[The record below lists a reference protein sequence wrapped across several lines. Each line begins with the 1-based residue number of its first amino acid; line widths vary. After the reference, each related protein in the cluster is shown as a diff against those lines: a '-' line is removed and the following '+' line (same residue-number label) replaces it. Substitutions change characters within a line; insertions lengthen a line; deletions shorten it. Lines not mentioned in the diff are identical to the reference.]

1 MAAVSRRLNFDRL
14 ARPYRWLEY
23 LTFGPA
29 LERCRF
35 HFLPNLTRARHA
47 LMLGDGDGRFLRRLL
62 EANPQ
67 LHADVADISPT
78 MLALLNER
86 LDPGMRRRVT
96 LHQADLRSWEPPGRG
111 YDLVVT
117 HFFLDCLFEEE
128 LAALIESIQPKLV
141 SGALWVVSEFA
152 RPRGGVR
159 ARLSGAVISM
169 LYGMFGLLTGLTVRS
184 LPDHSAA
191 LKQAG
196 FQCRMERQWLG
207 GLLVSQYWE
216 QSISADHA
224 TL

>member
-1 MAAVSRRLNFDRL
+1 MGAVSRRLNFDRL

-35 HFLPNLTRARHA
+35 HFLPDLTRARHA
-47 LMLGDGDGRFLRRLL
+47 LVLGDGDGRFLRRLL

-67 LHADVADISPT
+67 LHADVADISPA

-86 LDPGMRRRVT
+86 LDSGMRRRVT
-96 LHQADLRSWEPPGRG
+96 LHQADLRNWAPPGRD

-128 LAALIESIQPKLV
+128 LAGLIESIQPKLV

-152 RPRGGVR
+152 RPQEGAR
-159 ARLSGAVISM
+159 ALVSGAVISI
-169 LYGMFGLLTGLTVRS
+169 LYGIFGVLTGLAVRS
-184 LPDHSAA
+184 LPDHPAA
-191 LKQAG
+191 FRHAG
-196 FQCRMERQWLG
+196 FQCTSERQRLG
-207 GLLVSQYWE
+207 GLLVSQLWIL
-216 QSISADHA
+216 STSPAHA